1 MGNIYSLICRKC
13 CKKYE
18 VIKEPTVRDE
28 GTSVHG
34 IPPIPSTEYA
44 HLVTMSTKFVH
55 VSNIVKLLC
64 NISNPCLTSPNKH
77 IFTNL
82 GPYFVV

>member
-18 VIKEPTVRDE
+18 VIKEPTVHDE
-28 GTSVHG
+28 GTSVDG

-44 HLVTMSTKFVH
+44 HLVTMSTKFVSNCQVIVQYIKPLFN
-55 VSNIVKLLC
+55 VSK
-64 NISNPCLTSPNKH
+64 
-77 IFTNL
+77 
-82 GPYFVV
+82 

>member
-28 GTSVHG
+28 GTSVDG
-34 IPPIPSTEYA
+34 IPQIPSTEYT
-44 HLVTMSTKFVH
+44 HLVTMSTKFVTNCQ
-55 VSNIVKLLC
+55 VIVQYIKLLF
-64 NISNPCLTSPNKH
+64 NVSK
-77 IFTNL
+77 
-82 GPYFVV
+82 